1 MRFLDREACFVLTI
15 ENDIIR
21 AQSDL
26 FFPDFYMPDAMAND
40 IETYSDFGIYG
51 GMNMRTGAIFGM
63 IMRRGKPFD
72 GNRLRRLMR
81 QKMSLGYNNKNFD
94 EPLTAMACNGATTDE
109 IKAAANLIIQSG
121 IKWWEVERTLGIEIP
136 KKWRQADL
144 MEVNPAIHQSLKTMN
159 GRLMGKEMEDLP
171 IEHDQD
177 VADQEMK
184 LITYW
189 IKDLKATA
197 LLAYTLRHDLFLREE
212 LGKQLG
218 VDLMSKSDSQMG
230 FAVIKKRIEDRK
242 GSSIK
247 KTEIKTAVSF
257 KYKAPAYVKFELP
270 QLREVL
276 RRIEEHT
283 FVTRKADGKVDL
295 PKWLSEEKITI
306 GPSSFQMGIGG
317 LHSTESNRSVV
328 ADENNVIVS
337 EDVAGM
343 YPKMMLNLKMYP
355 EAVGPDFVPVF
366 QGIYDDRIKAKHAGD
381 KIKDKGY
388 KIACNGGG
396 FGRLGSKFSITFAP
410 HMLIATT
417 VTGQLSL
424 LMLIER
430 AWLKGIPVVSAN
442 TDGAEFLCPRSM
454 FNGWIMKDG
463 KATDRLAPSPIADI
477 IEQWE
482 RDTDMVLEGVEYTAL
497 YNQSVN
503 SYIALKADGSHKRKG
518 PLSNPWGA
526 DKCDY
531 DTRGQMM
538 KNPQAY
544 VCSDAVLAF
553 LKHGTPIEQTILAC
567 KDVRAFITVVNA
579 TGGAT
584 WREEYLGKVVRYYW
598 SKDGD
603 PIIKIKPH
611 PSTGNRPKVSKTDGC
626 RPMMTLPDDFALPH
640 DLDFDRY
647 ISEANEILKNIGWK
661 EGRTSLDLYLSSF
674 QKSTVC

>member
-1 MRFLDREACFVLTI
+1 MRI
-15 ENDIIR
+15 EGNIIR
-21 AQSDL
+21 AQSDI
-26 FFPDFYMPDAMAND
+26 FYPDFYMPDAMAYD
-40 IETYSDFGIYG
+40 IETYSDLGIYG

-63 IMRRGKPFD
+63 IMRRGEPFD
-72 GNRLRRLMR
+72 GDRLRRLKR
-81 QKMSLGYNNKNFD
+81 QKLSLGYNIKNFD
-94 EPLTAMACNGATTDE
+94 DPLTAMACNGASTDE
-109 IKAAANLIIQSG
+109 IKDAANLIIQSG
-121 IKWWEVERTLGIEIP
+121 VKWWEVERTLGIEIP
-136 KKWRQADL
+136 KKWRQSDL

-171 IEHDQD
+171 IEHDHE

-197 LLAYTLRHDLFLREE
+197 LLAYTLRNDLHLREE
-212 LGKQLG
+212 LGKELG

-230 FAVIKKRIEDRK
+230 FAVIKKRIEDRR
-242 GSSIK
+242 GSAIR

-257 KYKAPAYVKFELP
+257 RYKAPSYVKFELP
-270 QLREVL
+270 QLKEVL
-276 RRIEEHT
+276 RKIHDHT
-283 FVTRKADGKVDL
+283 FVTKVDGKVDL

-317 LHSTESNRSVV
+317 LHSTESNRCVL
-328 ADENNVIVS
+328 ADQDNVIVS

-366 QGIYDDRIKAKHAGD
+366 QGIYDDRIKAKKAGD

-526 DKCDY
+526 DKCDF

-544 VCSDAVLAF
+544 ICSDAVLAF
-553 LKHGTPIEQTILAC
+553 LKYGTPIEDTIRAC
-567 KDVRAFITVVNA
+567 TDVRAFITVVNA

-584 WREEYLGKVVRYYW
+584 WTEPGGDEEYLGKVVRYYW
-598 SKDGD
+598 AKNGA

-626 RPMMTLPDDFALPH
+626 RPLMTLPDDYGLPE
-640 DLDFDRY
+640 DLDFQRY
-647 ISEANEILKNIGWK
+647 VAEAKEILKNIGWSP
-661 EGRTSLDLYLSSF
+661 GQNPLDLYLSSF
-674 QKSTVC
+674 TKSTICG